1 MQSLTTTTIMSSRKR
16 YIDEDA
22 ERSSKRR
29 KATSDQAEI
38 EARLESLI
46 TRVGEKSTSS
56 LESNLEGLAGVLEAD
71 LSNYK
76 LKILEILCVC
86 AVELPEKVTVYTTLV
101 GLLNTKNYGAGE
113 ELVEM
118 LFKQMREKMKGNE
131 WEKAH
136 HIIRF
141 ISDLINCHVVE
152 LASLM
157 SLYQSFLEVSLEE
170 GVPQVRSDY
179 FVYCILSSLPWSAE
193 ELNESKGPELDK
205 LLEGID
211 KYMRKRKKDHVSFL
225 RVWSSEKPHE
235 QRDSLDCLWSQIQD
249 MKTESWMEG
258 VILRPYRAFHN
269 ILSDALPHPLPPFT
283 PPPHTDECEYPPPSI
298 TFRLFDV
305 TDIPEG
311 PVLPASTSINRYL
324 VEDCLYRI
332 VHVYLDRKDCAAQ
345 LVGFHAKNRFP
356 YHYMI
361 VEVVFGSLFSLPST
375 KNIEV
380 FYASLLLE
388 LCKLQPGFLP
398 QVLAQATEM
407 LYERVEG
414 MNLTCMERF
423 IRWFSHHL
431 SNFQFRWSWDE
442 WIDCTEKEPGHAKVI
457 FIQEVLQRCLRL
469 SYHQRLVETLPDKY
483 EALLPKEPTPIFR
496 YIDDETNQ
504 IPALPISKKLIEA
517 FKAKASVEQVEE
529 ILKQIPGPKKDDD
542 SGEAEEAVSPLKI
555 DVFVQSL
562 LFLGQKSFSHTF
574 SALAKFHSLLK
585 KLGSNEESQIFM
597 LRTIRDLWQN
607 HQQMIC
613 VIIDKLI
620 RTQIVSCPAVIN
632 WIFSEHMRQHFTEG
646 FVWEILHGVLKKMN
660 LEVLKLREE
669 LEEAREKKSKRE
681 EGEASGDEYDISN
694 TTTESQIEKL
704 QESYEAAQSE
714 QKNLFLIIFQR
725 FIILLTEHIIS
736 CESKG
741 TSFQTNWFIHS
752 IHRLEQ
758 IFILHFKQVVK
769 YTSTLENLLFTSDT
783 DPNLLKVF
791 HQFCS
796 LRA

>member
-1 MQSLTTTTIMSSRKR
+1 M
-16 YIDEDA
+16 
-22 ERSSKRR
+22 
-29 KATSDQAEI
+29 
-38 EARLESLI
+38 
-46 TRVGEKSTSS
+46 
-56 LESNLEGLAGVLEAD
+56 
-71 LSNYK
+71 
-76 LKILEILCVC
+76 
-86 AVELPEKVTVYTTLV
+86 
-101 GLLNTKNYGAGE
+101 
-113 ELVEM
+113 
-118 LFKQMREKMKGNE
+118 
-131 WEKAH
+131 KAH
-136 HIIRF
+136 CA
-141 ISDLINCHVVE
+141 N
-152 LASLM
+152 
-157 SLYQSFLEVSLEE
+157 
-170 GVPQVRSDY
+170 
-179 FVYCILSSLPWSAE
+179 
-193 ELNESKGPELDK
+193 K
-205 LLEGID
+205 
-211 KYMRKRKKDHVSFL
+211 
-225 RVWSSEKPHE
+225 
-235 QRDSLDCLWSQIQD
+235 
-249 MKTESWMEG
+249 
-258 VILRPYRAFHN
+258 
-269 ILSDALPHPLPPFT
+269 
-283 PPPHTDECEYPPPSI
+283 
-298 TFRLFDV
+298 
-305 TDIPEG
+305 G

-457 FIQEVLQRCLRL
+457 FIQEVLQRCLRG
-469 SYHQRLVETLPDKY
+469 TGWK
-483 EALLPKEPTPIFR
+483 
-496 YIDDETNQ
+496 DEGGGDQ